1 MTQAAAD
8 AEGQYPRKRLAD
20 CLAVPAT
27 TGVVCPQ
34 DLTALP
40 RPASCPA
47 GRAYTPPIHPIYTP
61 YTPPIHPL
69 YTPHTTP
76 ILPLYT
82 PHTPHH
88 RGAPPRFLPRGQ
100 GLLHVRG
107 SVVLT
112 KRIDERGCCPET
124 MTHCSEEGGVLL
136 R

>member
-47 GRAYTPPIHPIYTP
+47 GGACQTFFAVF
-61 YTPPIHPL
+61 
-69 YTPHTTP
+69 
-76 ILPLYT
+76 
-82 PHTPHH
+82 
-88 RGAPPRFLPRGQ
+88 RG
-100 GLLHVRG
+100 
-107 SVVLT
+107 
-112 KRIDERGCCPET
+112 
-124 MTHCSEEGGVLL
+124 L
-136 R
+136 RWRSTLFELEDSS